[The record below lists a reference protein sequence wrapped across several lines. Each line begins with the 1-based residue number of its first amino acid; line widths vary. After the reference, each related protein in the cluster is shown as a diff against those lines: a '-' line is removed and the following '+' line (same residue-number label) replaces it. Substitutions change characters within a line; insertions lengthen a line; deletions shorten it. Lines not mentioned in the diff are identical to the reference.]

1 MADPVYILMA
11 YDGGGVSWDT
21 MRACTTKTGALKA
34 AEELMAKCT
43 SPNVRKGYNIW
54 VAGRKIKPPRHFPG
68 RFIRTW
74 SANSVGGIG
83 GNPWSAIAVAELDV
97 EDDVLDRLAEVVD
110 G

>member
-1 MADPVYILMA
+1 MAN
-11 YDGGGVSWDT
+11 DGGGVSWDT
-21 MRACTTKTGALKA
+21 MKACTSMIGAIRA

-43 SPNVRKGYNIW
+43 SPSRAKGYNIW
-54 VAGRKIKPPRHFPG
+54 VAGRNIKPPRYFPG
-68 RFIRTW
+68 RFVKTW